1 MTGAPFQR
9 YPTCFHNQPVIQMLI
24 KPDTSKPGFQ
34 FDKTVADRVRANR
47 CTICGAPIFETDFAD
62 ELSKKE
68 YSISGMCQRCQN
80 KAFRSDE
87 NDDT

>member
-1 MTGAPFQR
+1 
-9 YPTCFHNQPVIQMLI
+9 VIHMLI

-34 FDKTVADRVRANR
+34 FDKTAADRVRANR

>member
-1 MTGAPFQR
+1 
-9 YPTCFHNQPVIQMLI
+9 MLQ
-24 KPDTSKPGFQ
+24 KPDTNKPF
-34 FDKTVADRVRANR
+34 FLINKAAAEAVRANR

-87 NDDT
+87 DDDT